1 MKTHR
6 WLSAACCLAAAPAFA
21 ADFPTKPLQIIV
33 PFGAGGTPNLIARL
47 VADGAAQTLGQPVVV
62 HNQPG
67 ASGVIAIQAALNAPA
82 DGYTLLM
89 LDNGQLAINPH
100 INSKLPYDPVKSF
113 RPITQIVSQPFLV
126 FARSDLQLESLKD
139 LDEAARKAGRPLNFA
154 SVGNGSPHHLC
165 MSMVADRAGVELTH
179 VPYKSVSEIVQ
190 SIMAGDIDMV
200 CTSSVGVRAALEA
213 GRAQPLAVAS
223 DQRTAQFPEVPTI
236 GEALDAEPVLVG
248 ATIGLVV
255 RAGTPDAA
263 VDRLGAS
270 IVEVVRSPE
279 LTQRLQELGMSVV
292 AEGPEAYASVIR
304 EELDRYGEMVN
315 VAGVKLD

>member
-1 MKTHR
+1 MKTQR
-6 WLSAACCLAAAPAFA
+6 WLLAACCLAAAPVSA
-21 ADFPTKPLQIIV
+21 ADFPSKPLQIIV

-47 VADGAAQTLGQPVVV
+47 VADASAQPLGQPVVV

-100 INSKLPYDPVKSF
+100 LNRKLPYDPVKSF

-126 FARSDLQLESLKD
+126 FARSDLQLDSLKD
-139 LDEAARKAGRPLNFA
+139 LGEVARKAG
-154 SVGNGSPHHLC
+154 
-165 MSMVADRAGVELTH
+165 RAGVELTH

-213 GRAQPLAVAS
+213 GKAKPLAVAS
-223 DQRTAQFPEVPTI
+223 GQRTAQFPDVPTI
-236 GEALDAEPVLVG
+236 GEALNAKPVLVG

-255 RAGTPDAA
+255 RAETPDAEA
-263 VDRLGAS
+263 KRLSGAM
-270 IVEVVRSPE
+270 VEVIRSPA

-292 AEGPEAYASVIR
+292 ADGPDAYASVIR
-304 EELDRYGEMVN
+304 DELGRYGDMVS
-315 VAGVKLD
+315 VAGGKLD

>member
-1 MKTHR
+1 MKTQR
-6 WLSAACCLAAAPAFA
+6 WLLAACCLAAAPVSA
-21 ADFPTKPLQIIV
+21 ADFPGKPLQIIV

-47 VADGAAQTLGQPVVV
+47 VAEASAQPLGQPVVV

-100 INSKLPYDPVKSF
+100 LNRKLPYDPVKSF

-126 FARSDLQLESLKD
+126 FARSDLQLDSLKD
-139 LDEAARKAGRPLNFA
+139 LGEVARKAGRPLNFA

-213 GRAQPLAVAS
+213 GKAKPLAVAS
-223 DQRTAQFPEVPTI
+223 GQRTAQFPDVPTI
-236 GEALDAEPVLVG
+236 GEALNAQPVLVG

-255 RAGTPDAA
+255 RAETPDAEA
-263 VDRLGAS
+263 KRLSDAM
-270 IVEVVRSPE
+270 VEVIRSPA

-292 AEGPEAYASVIR
+292 ADGPDAYASVIR
-304 EELDRYGEMVN
+304 DELGRYGDMVS